1 MALGDNTT
9 SVARGNDARG
19 RKPYLL
25 SAELNFA
32 TAASDKGTALAAN
45 DVIPGLTI
53 PANTLIMCAGFEV
66 TSAHTGTSTDT
77 DFDFGITGGDLDN
90 FVDGFD
96 FDGASVGDYA
106 FKAGQ
111 TPVLIGGTSDTI
123 DVEIQAMTGT
133 TTGGKI
139 RMFAVCLDV
148 DDPGD
153 CSRSRPR
160 PTRITKLRGQGNL
173 PLLTLT
179 REYYKWLNHTSHL

>member
-25 SAELNFA
+25 SAELDFSQA
-32 TAASDKGTALAAN
+32 VTDKGTALAAN

-66 TSAHTGTSTDT
+66 TEAHAGTSTDT

-96 FDGASVGDYA
+96 FDGASG
-106 FKAGQ
+106 
-111 TPVLIGGTSDTI
+111 S
-123 DVEIQAMTGT
+123 
-133 TTGGKI
+133 
-139 RMFAVCLDV
+139 
-148 DDPGD
+148 
-153 CSRSRPR
+153 
-160 PTRITKLRGQGNL
+160 
-173 PLLTLT
+173 
-179 REYYKWLNHTSHL
+179 

>member
-9 SVARGNDARG
+9 SVARGSMARG
-19 RKPYLL
+19 RQPYMIQ
-25 SAELNFA
+25 ADLNFA

-53 PANTLIMCAGFEV
+53 PANTLIISAGFEV
-66 TSAHTGTSTDT
+66 TTAHSGTSTDT

-111 TPVLIGGTSDTI
+111 TPVLIG
-123 DVEIQAMTGT
+123 EIQAMTGT
-133 TTGGKI
+133 TTGGVI
-139 RMFAVCLDV
+139 RMFAVCMDV
-148 DDPGD
+148 DDTGD
-153 CSRSRPR
+153 MTANEVDRD
-160 PTRITKLRGQGNL
+160 
-173 PLLTLT
+173 TLA
-179 REYYKWLNHTSHL
+179 

>member
-9 SVARGNDARG
+9 SVERGSMARG
-19 RKPYLL
+19 RQPYLIQADL
-25 SAELNFA
+25 DFAQAE
-32 TAASDKGTALAAN
+32 TDKGTALAAN

-53 PANTLIMCAGFEV
+53 PANTLILAAGFEV
-66 TSAHTGTSTDT
+66 TTAHSGTSTNT

-96 FDGASVGDYA
+96 FDGASVGDYG

-133 TTGGKI
+133 TTGGVL
-139 RMFAVCLDV
+139 RMFAVCMDV
-148 DDPGD
+148 DD
-153 CSRSRPR
+153 
-160 PTRITKLRGQGNL
+160 TGNMTADEVDRD
-173 PLLTLT
+173 TLA
-179 REYYKWLNHTSHL
+179 

>member
-9 SVARGNDARG
+9 SPARGVSARG
-19 RKPYLL
+19 RQPYMIQH
-25 SAELNFA
+25 ELNFA

-53 PANTLIMCAGFEV
+53 PANTLILSAGLEV
-66 TSAHTGTSTDT
+66 TAAHAGTSTDT

-111 TPVLIGGTSDTI
+111 TPVLIGGTADTI
-123 DVEIQAMTGT
+123 DIEIQAMTGT
-133 TTGGKI
+133 TTGGKV
-139 RMFAVCLDV
+139 RMFAVVMNV
-148 DDPGD
+148 DDQGD
-153 CSRSRPR
+153 LAANEVDRD
-160 PTRITKLRGQGNL
+160 
-173 PLLTLT
+173 TLA
-179 REYYKWLNHTSHL
+179 

>member
-9 SVARGNDARG
+9 SVSRGNTARG
-19 RKPYLL
+19 RQPYLIQ
-25 SAELNFA
+25 ADLNFA

-53 PANTLIMCAGFEV
+53 PANTLIISAGFEV
-66 TSAHTGTSTDT
+66 TTAHAGTSTDT

-96 FDGASVGDYA
+96 FDGASVGDYG

-123 DVEIQAMTGT
+123 DVELQAMTGT
-133 TTGGKI
+133 TTGGKV
-139 RMFAVCLDV
+139 RMFAVCMDV
-148 DDPGD
+148 DDPGV
-153 CSRSRPR
+153 
-160 PTRITKLRGQGNL
+160 
-173 PLLTLT
+173 LTADEVDRDTLA
-179 REYYKWLNHTSHL
+179 